1 MCPRSFAFGIFLLA
15 LSGLFNPGTAQL
27 QVEFPELKREYPGSG
42 LYVCPAPATPLEPSP
57 DDRARSGQ
65 LASDAQQA
73 LILGDLER
81 VDVLLGQAAELDGT
95 SPDLAYRR
103 ARVMEDLNRAELAM
117 QEYCRAIDLGIESIG
132 VRDARDRID
141 ALYEQIRARL
151 PVAAQ
156 QAFVAGLIAADDT
169 LWVDAAESFS
179 AAIELAPTWA
189 DAIYNRALIREYTG
203 DLVGA
208 LVDFRAYLA
217 VVANPE
223 DADALAISQRIGE
236 LEGAASVALPSPA
249 GALAL
254 GVVPGMGQYY
264 TGRPIMGTATL
275 VSAGA
280 AVAAGF
286 MIKDI
291 TVLCLN
297 DVPEGQ
303 PCPPDLIVD
312 ELTER
317 PYLWVGI
324 GIGAAITVVGAVE
337 AFLRARRARDARA
350 ELALPAETGLN
361 VGMPEVSARGGQ
373 IDFAFVRYRF

>member
-1 MCPRSFAFGIFLLA
+1 
-15 LSGLFNPGTAQL
+15 
-27 QVEFPELKREYPGSG
+27 
-42 LYVCPAPATPLEPSP
+42 
-57 DDRARSGQ
+57 
-65 LASDAQQA
+65 
-73 LILGDLER
+73 

-95 SPDLAYRR
+95 SADLAYRR
-103 ARVMEDLNRAELAM
+103 ARVLEDLNRTEQAM
-117 QEYCRAIDLGIESIG
+117 QEYCRAIDLGVDEIG
-132 VRDARDRID
+132 VRERDVRDRID
-141 ALYEQIRARL
+141 GLYEQIRARL

-169 LWVDAAESFS
+169 LWVDAIESFS
-179 AAIELAPTWA
+179 GAIDLAPTWA
-189 DAIYNRALIREYTG
+189 DAIYNRALIREYIG
-203 DLVGA
+203 DLFGA

-236 LEGAASVALPSPA
+236 LEGAASVATPSPA

-275 VSAGA
+275 MSAGI

-291 TVLCLN
+291 TVLCLE
-297 DVPEGQ
+297 DPPEGQ
-303 PCPPDLIVD
+303 ACPPDLIVD
-312 ELTER
+312 EITER

-324 GIGAAITVVGAVE
+324 GIGAAITIAGAVE
-337 AFLRARRARDARA
+337 AYLTAKKARDARIG
-350 ELALPAETGLN
+350 LTTPAETGLN
-361 VGMPEVSARGGQ
+361 IGVPEVSARGSQ
-373 IDFAFVRYRF
+373 IDFAFVRYRFR